1 MLIIKPSLLFLVTLA
16 YVGAH
21 VKACPYL
28 EGESVVADHARLT
41 DVAGHVTAP
50 RPRGVQRHLQAKGKF
65 LDRIRKFFRRGS
77 PVPPP
82 PPPPMGSGK
91 PPPPPPPPMRA
102 PPNPAP
108 ATAATPLT
116 GPVAGLSVAQ
126 LIANARAEILAAIA
140 AAPANTAMAAKMVR
154 LSFHDCV
161 GGCDGCV
168 DMSNLDNRGLDTPI
182 NVLQPIV
189 TKYTGN
195 TPLTRADIWVL
206 AGLTAAGNAQSITSE
221 AFPLT
226 LIGRPVCA
234 NFPNGTAATRAGPDR
249 TMPSAH
255 LTSQQLVNFFSAGF
269 GFTADET
276 VAIMGA
282 HTL

>member
-1 MLIIKPSLLFLVTLA
+1 MLNIKPSFIFLVTLA

-28 EGESVVADHARLT
+28 EGENGMADRARLT
-41 DVAGHVTAP
+41 DVAGLVTAP
-50 RPRGVQRHLQAKGKF
+50 RTRGAQRHLQAKGKF
-65 LDRIRKFFRRGS
+65 LGRIRKFFRRGS
-77 PVPPP
+77 PAPPLPPP
-82 PPPPMGSGK
+82 PILPPPA
-91 PPPPPPPPMRA
+91 PMRA
-102 PPNPAP
+102 PSNPAP
-108 ATAATPLT
+108 VSAATPPT
-116 GPVAGLSVAQ
+116 GPVAGISTAQ
-126 LIANARAEILAAIA
+126 LITAARAEIAAAIA

-168 DMSNLDNRGLDTPI
+168 DMTNLDNRGLDTPI

-189 TKYTGN
+189 AKYTGN
-195 TPLTRADIWVL
+195 TPLTRADIWAL
-206 AGLTAAGNAQSITSE
+206 AGLTAAGNAQATTSV

-255 LTSQQLVNFFSAGF
+255 LTSQQLVTFFSDSF

>member
-1 MLIIKPSLLFLVTLA
+1 MLIIKASFVFLATLA
-16 YVGAH
+16 YVGVH

-28 EGESVVADHARLT
+28 EGENGPADRALLMNPLDQVPTPHT
-41 DVAGHVTAP
+41 
-50 RPRGVQRHLQAKGKF
+50 RGAHRYLQSKDK
-65 LDRIRKFFRRGS
+65 DRVRVS
-77 PVPPP
+77 
-82 PPPPMGSGK
+82 
-91 PPPPPPPPMRA
+91 
-102 PPNPAP
+102 PNPIPFP
-108 ATAATPLT
+108 AAAATPPTRSL
-116 GPVAGLSVAQ
+116 ASLSTAQ
-126 LIANARAEILAAIA
+126 LIAAARTEIVTAIA
-140 AAPANTAMAAKMVR
+140 AAPERSGMAAKLVR

-182 NVLQPIV
+182 NVLRPIV
-189 TKYTGN
+189 TKNTGN
-195 TPLTRADIWVL
+195 TPLTRADIWAL
-206 AGLTAAGNAQSITSE
+206 AGLTAAGNAQESTSV

-234 NFPNGTAATRAGPDR
+234 NFPNGTAATRAGPKR

-255 LTSQQLVNFFSAGF
+255 LTSQQLVNFFSTGF

>member
-28 EGESVVADHARLT
+28 EGESGTADRDLLMDPVDHI
-41 DVAGHVTAP
+41 P
-50 RPRGVQRHLQAKGKF
+50 RPHTRGAQRQLQSKGK
-65 LDRIRKFFRRGS
+65 DRVRTLS
-77 PVPPP
+77 N
-82 PPPPMGSGK
+82 
-91 PPPPPPPPMRA
+91 
-102 PPNPAP
+102 PNRV
-108 ATAATPLT
+108 AAAVTPLT
-116 GPVAGLSVAQ
+116 GSGARLSTTQ
-126 LIANARAEILAAIA
+126 LIAAARAEIVTAIA
-140 AAPANTAMAAKMVR
+140 NAPGNTAMAAKLVR

-182 NVLQPIV
+182 NVVQPIV
-189 TKYTGN
+189 TKYTFN
-195 TPLTRADIWVL
+195 TPLTRADIWAL
-206 AGLTAAGNAQSITSE
+206 AGLTAAGNAQERTSV

-234 NFPNGTAATRAGPDR
+234 NFPNGTAASRAGPKR

-255 LTSQQLVNFFSAGF
+255 LTSQQLVKFFSTNF
-269 GFTADET
+269 GFTANET